1 MYSYTT
7 EENPMTKRPYK
18 AKYNNA
24 DDLLDNCEIR
34 DDCYLWPESSCP
46 MPMMSPK
53 SPLALRFTSTSIVRI
68 LFTICRFPPAG
79 PRLISMCNS
88 KWCVNPYHH
97 TESKRIRQKRFATGR
112 PNDVLPEQESSR
124 HLIAPPDEELMAMRP
139 KKPVHIKTLLDSAV
153 VAGYDAEGI
162 TNKRVLLT
170 PKRKD
175 IPTATED
182 KPILRIKLRE
192 EPKPVTPKEEVELE
206 SWESIE
212 FGLDKMIDHIA
223 AQRKAKM
230 ERKPD

>member
-1 MYSYTT
+1 
-7 EENPMTKRPYK
+7 MTKRPYK

-24 DDLLDNCEIR
+24 DDLLDNCKIVN
-34 DDCYLWPESSCP
+34 DCYLWPESSCP

-97 TESKRIRQKRFATGR
+97 TESKRIRQKRFATGE
-112 PNDVLPEQESSR
+112 PNGLLPEQETAR
-124 HLIAPPDEELMAMRP
+124 HLIAPSDEELMAMRP
-139 KKPVHIKTLLDSAV
+139 KKPIHIKTLLDSAV

-170 PKRKD
+170 PPRRTSRFAD
-175 IPTATED
+175 ED
-182 KPILRIKLRE
+182 KPVLTIKLRD
-192 EPKPVTPKEEVELE
+192 EPKLVTEEVKDEGP
-206 SWESIE
+206 SWDEIE
-212 FGLDKMIDHIA
+212 FGLDQMINHIS
-223 AQRKAKM
+223 AQRKAKS
-230 ERKPD
+230 ERKE